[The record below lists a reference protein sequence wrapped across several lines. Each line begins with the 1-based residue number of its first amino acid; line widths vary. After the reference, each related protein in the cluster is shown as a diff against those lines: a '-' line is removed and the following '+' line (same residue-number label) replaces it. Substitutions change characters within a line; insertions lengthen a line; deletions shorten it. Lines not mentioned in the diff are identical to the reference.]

1 MIHGKTVSGFE
12 FQLNDNVLDNMELL
26 ELMVEV
32 QNGNPAALIPSF
44 RMILGD
50 EQRKAL
56 YDHLRTEDG
65 RVPVK
70 AAAEAFAEIVNAA
83 KNKGKN

>member
-1 MIHGKTVSGFE
+1 MIKGKTNSGFE

-44 RMILGD
+44 RMVLGD
-50 EQRKAL
+50 EQHKAL

-70 AAAEAFAEIVNAA
+70 AAAEAFAEIVKTA
-83 KNKGKN
+83 KQGKN

>member
-1 MIHGKTVSGFE
+1 MAKGKTASGFE
-12 FQLNDNVLDNMELL
+12 YSINPDVMDNMELL
-26 ELMVEV
+26 DAIVEIDANPLALSQVLRMV
-32 QNGNPAALIPSF
+32 
-44 RMILGD
+44 LGD

-70 AAAEAFAEIVNAA
+70 AVSEAITDIFNSSGQQ
-83 KNKGKN
+83 GKN

>member
-1 MIHGKTVSGFE
+1 MIKDKTATGFE
-12 FQLNDNVLDNMELL
+12 FQLNENVLDNMELL

-32 QNGNPAALIPSF
+32 QKGSPAALIPAF
-44 RMILGD
+44 RMVLGD

-70 AAAEAFAEIVNAA
+70 AVAEAFAEIVKAA
-83 KNKGKN
+83 QKGKN